1 MTLDELRGAVPNLG
15 SLSHADLILLL
26 GWWLHVYK
34 GQSHFSTKDI
44 AKCYDA
50 LHIARP
56 MSFSGYFK
64 NLADGKKDLLKNF
77 SGYRLSGDARATLD
91 AKYGNVK
98 LKQPIKQLLKDLPA
112 HLPDLAEQK
121 YLDEALICYESG
133 ALRATVVMVWNLAY
147 AHLCDHIIRNRLKD
161 FNDQWLLDHPGAHK
175 KSVRTIKSIDDFNDE
190 ELKEH
195 AVLKIALN
203 AGIIV
208 KNVYNILDPALKK
221 RNAAAHPNNVV
232 IDQTVLDGFIS
243 DIINNAVLKI

>member
-1 MTLDELRGAVPNLG
+1 MTLEELRGVVPNLG
-15 SLSHADLILLL
+15 SLPHADLIRLL
-26 GWWLHVYK
+26 GWWLHAYK
-34 GQSHFSTKDI
+34 GKAHFSTTDI
-44 AKCYDA
+44 GLCYDE

-64 NLADGKKDLLKNF
+64 NLEDKDDLLKNF
-77 SGYRLSGDARATLD
+77 SGYRLSGDLRVAFDT
-91 AKYGNVK
+91 KYGHVK
-98 LKQPIKQLLKDLPA
+98 LKQPIKQLLKDLPSL
-112 HLPDLAEQK
+112 LPNLAERK

-147 AHLCDHIIRNRLKD
+147 AHLCDHIIRNRLAD
-161 FNDQWLLDHPGAHK
+161 FNAQWQADHPGAHK
-175 KSVRTIKSIDDFNDE
+175 KVVRSIKSIDDFNDE

-232 IDQTVLDGFIS
+232 IDQTVLDGFVS
-243 DIINNAVLKI
+243 DVINNAVLKI